1 MRERAFEVT
10 LREGAGFQQ
19 VEAEEADLGG
29 LSSLSTGERLE
40 GSLLLMTGAG
50 VWDAGLSS

>member
-19 VEAEEADLGG
+19 VEAGEAVLGG

-40 GSLLLMTGAG
+40 GSLLSMPG
-50 VWDAGLSS
+50 VGFGMLG